1 MNTETAATK
10 IIAFRDLLQSKFPEA
25 HATPRPHVAASSTGI
40 PCLDAVG
47 LGKGAI
53 TELVS
58 EKEGSGTGLLI
69 AALLQRETAV
79 REPTALVDARDAFD
93 PHSVPAAALEGLLW
107 VRCREV
113 AKAMRVTDL
122 LLRDGNVPLILL
134 DLQGH
139 APREV
144 QSVPA
149 SSWHRLRVLA
159 ETSGVALG
167 AFTPCKVVPCA
178 RTRLMLES
186 RFTLDAL
193 ERPRDELVREHLRTR
208 VVRLANT
215 FVAQGVEALPALA
228 G

>member
-1 MNTETAATK
+1 MNTESAAAK
-10 IIAFRDLLQSKFPEA
+10 IIAFRDLLQRKFPAA
-25 HATPRPHVAASSTGI
+25 HAPPRPDAAAASTGLAS
-40 PCLDAVG
+40 LDAIG
-47 LGKGAI
+47 LGKGTI
-53 TELVS
+53 TELVG
-58 EKEGSGTGLLI
+58 EAEGSGAGLLI
-69 AALLQRETAV
+69 AALLQRKAAV

-93 PHSVPAAALEGLLW
+93 PYSVPAAALESLLW

-113 AKAMRVTDL
+113 DKAMRVTDL

-178 RTRLMLES
+178 RARLMLES
-186 RFTLDAL
+186 RFTLDAM
-193 ERPRDELVREHLRTR
+193 ERPREELMRAHLRTR
-208 VVRLANT
+208 VVRAANT
-215 FVAQGVEALPALA
+215 FVAQGMETLPALA